1 MNKILNLKLV
11 IRWVYQNIKAIL
23 PKKIALQTGLKN
35 LLQLKE
41 LKILCRG
48 HMLLIISTVQK
59 LLKGLTKKK
68 GAKNKTKRAWSQK
81 NDKEK
86 RR

>member
-1 MNKILNLKLV
+1 
-11 IRWVYQNIKAIL
+11 
-23 PKKIALQTGLKN
+23 
-35 LLQLKE
+35 
-41 LKILCRG
+41 
-48 HMLLIISTVQK
+48 MLLIISTVQK

-86 RR
+86 KAINYMIYVKWKGYVNSFYSWIDKKDIV